1 MNLVSPVLSK
11 YENSVTKNIM
21 TKQFSS
27 IVKVEFAYNNR
38 AANSKEEYID
48 LLKKEFIETYDIQL
62 EEHEITEIKELN
74 ND

>member
-1 MNLVSPVLSK
+1 
-11 YENSVTKNIM
+11 M

-62 EEHEITEIKELN
+62 EEREITEIKELN